1 MLSYMERGGRK
12 KVRGVK
18 AVGVLYLSAQ
28 PRRGAR
34 VALESTQLELSLS
47 ERKYSRLPCPS
58 VMSSDHIP
66 KHKVMRNIRI
76 IWYRPK
82 WGCKDTSILST
93 GHRDVCPHRIY
104 TVLHVFP
111 SLCLCTHTHTHTHM
125 CMLLLPLPST
135 GMDASYSHITIYKG
149 VCVCVCVCVHVYA
162 HMCASVTPTS
172 QSMGK
177 KRTISH

>member
-34 VALESTQLELSLS
+34 VALESTQLDLSLS

-76 IWYRPK
+76 I
-82 WGCKDTSILST
+82 
-93 GHRDVCPHRIY
+93 
-104 TVLHVFP
+104 
-111 SLCLCTHTHTHTHM
+111 
-125 CMLLLPLPST
+125 
-135 GMDASYSHITIYKG
+135 
-149 VCVCVCVCVHVYA
+149 
-162 HMCASVTPTS
+162 
-172 QSMGK
+172 
-177 KRTISH
+177 

>member
-76 IWYRPK
+76 IWYRPE

-111 SLCLCTHTHTHTHM
+111 SLCLCTHTHTHTHTHM

-149 VCVCVCVCVHVYA
+149 VCVCVHVYA